1 MNEQLIKRLLDG
13 AYLVVDFLPRRV
25 PEDSGGNFF
34 EIEKFFL
41 DPPYSAELRRKFLN
55 IILKLNCYYDITAY
69 DCLREHET
77 ASPSPQQLSDLIM
90 AADGLVYIF
99 ISSEETLVSVDT
111 DDTHMT
117 VFSPTGRIRQLM
129 EQLAHSEGLFVWK
142 P

>member
-1 MNEQLIKRLLDG
+1 MNEQLTERLLG
-13 AYLVVDFLPRRV
+13 GEYFVVDFLPRRV

-34 EIEKFFL
+34 GIEKFFL

-55 IILKLNCYYDITAY
+55 IILKLNCYYDVTAY

-77 ASPSPQQLSDLIM
+77 AAPSPQQLSDLIM
-90 AADGLVYIF
+90 AADGLVYIL
-99 ISSEETLVSVDT
+99 IPSEDTLISVDT

-117 VFSPTGRIRQLM
+117 VFSSAGGIRQLM
-129 EQLAHSEGLFVWK
+129 EQLAQSEGLFVWE